1 MESMVTPAIDCQT
14 GTETYGRFVV
24 EPLERGYGVTLG
36 NALRRVLLGSLGGA
50 AVTWVRIAEV
60 QHEFSTIPHVQEDV
74 IELLLSVKEMRLRA
88 LSDRPG
94 KLILEVVGEGRVTAA
109 DIVATSDYEIV
120 NPELYLA
127 TLDSPEA
134 TLTME
139 LNVEQGRGYVPA
151 GSGDGLSI
159 GVIPVDAIFTPIRR
173 ASYSVE
179 HTRIGQVTTYER
191 LILEVWTDGTVTPE
205 EAVSRSAE
213 ILIAQ
218 FSFFRD
224 LARGRRPAE
233 VDLTLRG
240 TGLTMQ
246 QYDTLVEELGL
257 SVRAYN
263 CLKRAGITK
272 VGETLEKSDEELLA
286 IRNFGQ
292 KSLDEL
298 KARLAERGFVT
309 AAVAMAPTK
318 SGVEEAEG
326 EEVEEDEL
334 EPEDELDEAEE
345 ELDQEEE
352 LGEEEEEQE

>member
-1 MESMVTPAIDCQT
+1 MVAPKIDCQT
-14 GTETYGRFVV
+14 CTETYGRFVV
-24 EPLERGYGVTLG
+24 EPLEPGYGVTLG
-36 NALRRVLLGSLGGA
+36 NALRRVLLSSLEGA

-60 QHEFSTIPHVQEDV
+60 QHEFSTVPHVQEDV
-74 IELLLSVKEMRLRA
+74 IEILLNVKELRLRA

-94 KLILEVVGEGRVTAA
+94 KLILEVGGEGRITAA
-109 DIVATSDYEIV
+109 DIVPTPDYEIV
-120 NPELYLA
+120 NPELHFA

-139 LNVEQGRGYVPA
+139 FNVEQGRGYVPA
-151 GSGDGLSI
+151 SQGDGLPI
-159 GVIPVDAIFTPIRR
+159 GVIPVDAIFTPVRR

-191 LILEVWTDGTVTPE
+191 LILEVWTDGTITPI

-213 ILIAQ
+213 ILMTQ
-218 FSFFRD
+218 FAFFRE
-224 LARGRRPAE
+224 LGQSRPGGAIE
-233 VDLTLRG
+233 PALRG
-240 TGLTMQ
+240 TGLTTQ
-246 QYDTLVEELGL
+246 QYETPIEELAL

-298 KARLAERGFVT
+298 KARLAERGFLVT
-309 AAVAMAPTK
+309 VVATDPMETE
-318 SGVEEAEG
+318 VEEAEERA
-326 EEVEEDEL
+326 EELGGKLDL
-334 EPEDELDEAEE
+334 EPEESD
-345 ELDQEEE
+345 
-352 LGEEEEEQE
+352 EEEEPEEREEARQE